1 MRRRETRLPREMLCV
16 VLCLKGGVGGGEQGV
31 WNGGWSKIPGCEN
44 ITKALWRGPFGFA
57 VATGDLGPGFIPHTM
72 LLVVLGINRFVIEEI
87 KSPFRAAWRWF
98 VLFVECFPFLNH
110 KFLCSLNYVL
120 SLRSD
125 VNEVWSDI
133 KVEPHVL
140 WCHVKLTESSIFL
153 AFFQLIFAVLEK
165 YVSVFG

>member
-16 VLCLKGGVGGGEQGV
+16 VLCLKGGEEEGCRGV
-31 WNGGWSKIPGCEN
+31 WNGGWSKILGCEN
-44 ITKALWRGPFGFA
+44 IRKALWRGPFGFA

-110 KFLCSLNYVL
+110 KFLCSLNYAL
-120 SLRSD
+120 SPVRCT
-125 VNEVWSDI
+125 WSFR
-133 KVEPHVL
+133 HGG
-140 WCHVKLTESSIFL
+140 WTACSVKSCKTD
-153 AFFQLIFAVLEK
+153 K
-165 YVSVFG
+165 R